1 MNPNPTATETATEQS
16 PTARAIEMLRVAASY
31 IELHCPDGTI
41 WYDEAW
47 CDGACVADDCRNAVV
62 ELGAMN
68 KEAEN
73 A

>member
-1 MNPNPTATETATEQS
+1 MKPNPTATETATEQT
-16 PTARAIEMLRVAASY
+16 PTARAIEMLRVAAGY
-31 IELHCPDGTI
+31 IELHCPDRAI

-47 CDGACVADDCRNAVV
+47 CDGSCVAVDCLLAVA
-62 ELGAMN
+62 ELELLN